1 MALLI
6 PDLLSPAD
14 LAEVRRVL
22 DAAEWADGRITAG
35 TQSSLVKHNQQLPED
50 SPVATTLRPLVLA
63 ALARNAL
70 FQSAVLPRRIYPP
83 LFNRYGVGM
92 GFGDHVDN
100 ALRGPD
106 FLRTDVS
113 CTIFLDDPATYDGG
127 RLVIDDALGSAAYAG
142 PAGSAIVYPG
152 TTLHRVEPVTRGVRR
167 GCFFWVQSLVRRA
180 QDRAVLHDL
189 DLALAG
195 LRRRGLEGQPELVAL
210 TGVYHN
216 LLRTWAEP

>member
-6 PDLLSPAD
+6 PDLLTAEELAD
-14 LAEVRRVL
+14 IRRVL
-22 DAAEWADGRITAG
+22 DAADWADGRITAG
-35 TQSSLVKHNQQLPED
+35 YQSATVKHNQQLPED
-50 SPVATTLRPLVLA
+50 GPAATALRPIILA
-63 ALARNAL
+63 ALARNRL

-100 ALRGPD
+100 ALRGAD

-113 CTIFLDDPATYDGG
+113 CTIFLEDPATYDGG
-127 RLVIDDALGSAAYAG
+127 RLVIDDAVGAAAHAG
-142 PAGSAIVYPG
+142 PAGSALVYPA

-167 GCFFWVQSLVRRA
+167 ACFFWVQSLVRQAPARA
-180 QDRAVLHDL
+180 ILHDL

-195 LRRRGLEGQPELVAL
+195 LRHRGLEGQPELVAL

-216 LLRTWAEP
+216 LLRQWAEP

>member
-6 PDLLSPAD
+6 PDLLTAAE

-22 DAAEWADGRITAG
+22 DAADWADGRVTAG
-35 TQSSLVKHNQQLPED
+35 YQSSMVKHNQQLSED
-50 SPVATTLRPLVLA
+50 SPAAVVLRPLILA
-63 ALARNAL
+63 ALARNRL
-70 FQSAVLPRRIYPP
+70 FQSAVLPRHIYPP

-92 GFGDHVDN
+92 GFGDHIDN

-113 CTIFLDDPATYDGG
+113 CTIFLDDPSDYHGG
-127 RLVIDDALGSAAYAG
+127 RLVIDDAIGSSQYAG
-142 PAGSAIVYPG
+142 PAGSAVIYPG
-152 TTLHRVEPVTRGVRR
+152 TTLHRVEPVTRGARR
-167 GCFFWVQSLVRRA
+167 ACFFWVQSLVRSAQSRA
-180 QDRAVLHDL
+180 MLHDL

-195 LRRRGLEGQPELVAL
+195 LRHRGLEGQPELIAL

-216 LLRTWAEP
+216 LLRQWAEP